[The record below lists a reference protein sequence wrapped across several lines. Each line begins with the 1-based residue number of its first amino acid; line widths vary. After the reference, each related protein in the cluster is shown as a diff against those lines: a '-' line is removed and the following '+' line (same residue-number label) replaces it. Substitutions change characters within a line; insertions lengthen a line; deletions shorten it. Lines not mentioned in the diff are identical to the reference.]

1 MPPVNLADSAGAE
14 RSPYRVAMLDVFNRF
29 ATSPDRCKVLQGF
42 GDYRNTLHDVGL
54 AKGFQWINS
63 TRLIF

>member
-42 GDYRNTLHDVGL
+42 GDYRTTLHDVGL